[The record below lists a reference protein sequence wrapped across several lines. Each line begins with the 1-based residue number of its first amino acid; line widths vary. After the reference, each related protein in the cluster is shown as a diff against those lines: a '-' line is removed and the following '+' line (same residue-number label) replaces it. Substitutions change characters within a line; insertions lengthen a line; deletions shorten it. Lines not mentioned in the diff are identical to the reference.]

1 MPPHPGRRESEK
13 DGGVSRRRLD
23 RFAGDRRRVSLASE
37 SPDRTLAAG
46 RAIGSLLPPGA
57 VLSLEGGLGA
67 GKTLIAKGI
76 CAGLGVSDEVTSPS
90 FVLAEEYAGA
100 FPVLHFDLYRL
111 ESVDEVARIGL
122 FDAIDGRNVIIV
134 EWGDRLPA
142 GSLDAD
148 VRIVMEITGDRSR
161 RLAIE
166 APGGFLDEL
175 ERSIA

>member
-13 DGGVSRRRLD
+13 DGGEPRRRLD
-23 RFAGDRRRVSLASE
+23 RFAGERRRASFASE
-37 SPDRTLAAG
+37 SPGRTIEVG
-46 RAIGSLLPPGA
+46 RAIGSLLPAGA

-76 CAGLGVSDEVTSPS
+76 CTGLGVSDEVTSPS

-148 VRIVMEITGDRSR
+148 MRIVMEITGDRSR

>member
-1 MPPHPGRRESEK
+1 MPPHPARRATRIG
-13 DGGVSRRRLD
+13 DGSAPRRLD
-23 RFAGDRRRVSLASE
+23 RFEGERRSIALESE
-37 SPDRTLAAG
+37 SPERTLAIG
-46 RAIGSLLPPGA
+46 RRVGGLLPGGA

-76 CAGLGVSDEVTSPS
+76 CAGLGVSGDVVSPS

-142 GSLDAD
+142 GTFDAD
-148 VRIVMEITGDRSR
+148 VRIVLEITGASSRSM
-161 RLAIE
+161 AIE
-166 APGGFLDEL
+166 GWSGFLAAL
-175 ERSIA
+175 EGSTP